1 MRGRDGSRH
10 RSSDW
15 FEVVSTFWLLLTQ
28 VSQANQHPV
37 LCFPQGKPGLLIG
50 CHLYLSVCVC
60 DDDGWQG
67 QDRACQQTSAISFGS
82 GLFHIAQTP
91 IHLTKHPTE
100 PTWSPE
106 GATVSR
112 SRALW
117 CLHRGIIH
125 LHWLD
130 RGNTCSETDAQRV
143 YLSFRF
149 QFHVS
154 FLQEGWKGGPSWGYI
169 KREPL
174 FWLLS
179 EMNSTNTSQKKS
191 ECWPR
196 NILIHLF
203 ITWFRLYSEF
213 LAEPRYHSRAFK
225 TANAT
230 IHKLISWTV
239 MLPLSQSLVYQLQSA
254 SISTDTVY
262 L

>member
-1 MRGRDGSRH
+1 MEVGTEAQTDLKSSQPSGFYWH
-10 RSSDW
+10 RFHRPINTQFSVFLRVNQACW
-15 FEVVSTFWLLLTQ
+15 LGVTFIW
-28 VSQANQHPV
+28 
-37 LCFPQGKPGLLIG
+37 
-50 CHLYLSVCVC
+50 VCVC

-179 EMNSTNTSQKKS
+179 EIYSTNTSQKES

-203 ITWFRLYSEF
+203 ITWFRLYSV
-213 LAEPRYHSRAFK
+213 SC
-225 TANAT
+225 
-230 IHKLISWTV
+230 WG
-239 MLPLSQSLVYQLQSA
+239 
-254 SISTDTVY
+254 
-262 L
+262 